1 MQYAY
6 KNGKILNG
14 TKEMHVHLAGNGKP
28 QKKQRDNAKLVK
40 TLMSNG
46 ISRAIAYRMVAGFAK
61 DELLSGVTTIRTVG
75 GLGTFDTRLR
85 DEIKAGKRQARESL
99 PQMRESSTVRK
110 KPSPTTSPL
119 SLETMSDARGLHS
132 TTSGGNSFTS
142 INMSEFPTYS
152 RSTPQPPAPP
162 RWQESEP
169 KPERSSRENVQ
180 TSSSPQRIRSKI
192 SVLCARSKWLSRREE
207 KSTIRR

>member
-1 MQYAY
+1 
-6 KNGKILNG
+6 
-14 TKEMHVHLAGNGKP
+14 
-28 QKKQRDNAKLVK
+28 
-40 TLMSNG
+40 MSLRSAPSEG
-46 ISRAIAYRMVAGFAK
+46 L
-61 DELLSGVTTIRTVG
+61 ELSIR
-75 GLGTFDTRLR
+75 RLR
-85 DEIKAGKRQARESL
+85 DEIKAGKKTGPRILAANEGIIDCA
-99 PQMRESSTVRK
+99 K

-169 KPERSSRENVQ
+169 KPERSSRKMCRLHRHRKE
-180 TSSSPQRIRSKI
+180 S
-192 SVLCARSKWLSRREE
+192 ARRPPCSAPDRNGCREG
-207 KSTIRR
+207 KKNRPSAGKT

>member
-75 GLGTFDTRLR
+75 GLGT
-85 DEIKAGKRQARESL
+85 L

>member
-61 DELLSGVTTIRTVG
+61 DELLSG
-75 GLGTFDTRLR
+75 D
-85 DEIKAGKRQARESL
+85 QNY
-99 PQMRESSTVRK
+99 
-110 KPSPTTSPL
+110 
-119 SLETMSDARGLHS
+119 H
-132 TTSGGNSFTS
+132 
-142 INMSEFPTYS
+142 Y
-152 RSTPQPPAPP
+152 
-162 RWQESEP
+162 
-169 KPERSSRENVQ
+169 ENIAFVY
-180 TSSSPQRIRSKI
+180 
-192 SVLCARSKWLSRREE
+192 RR
-207 KSTIRR
+207 RR

>member
-85 DEIKAGKRQARESL
+85 DEIKAGKKTGPRILAANEGNHRLCEKSHRQRH
-99 PQMRESSTVRK
+99 PRCPWKRCRMPVDYTVRLLAGTLLL
-110 KPSPTTSPL
+110 P
-119 SLETMSDARGLHS
+119 
-132 TTSGGNSFTS
+132 
-142 INMSEFPTYS
+142 
-152 RSTPQPPAPP
+152 
-162 RWQESEP
+162 
-169 KPERSSRENVQ
+169 
-180 TSSSPQRIRSKI
+180 
-192 SVLCARSKWLSRREE
+192 
-207 KSTIRR
+207 

>member
-1 MQYAY
+1 MPKVKTSRAAAKRFKTTGTGKLVRNKAY
-6 KNGKILNG
+6 KSHIL
-14 TKEMHVHLAGNGKP
+14 TK
-28 QKKQRDNAKLVK
+28 
-40 TLMSNG
+40 
-46 ISRAIAYRMVAGFAK
+46 K
-61 DELLSGVTTIRTVG
+61 DVY
-75 GLGTFDTRLR
+75 
-85 DEIKAGKRQARESL
+85 KRQSL

-180 TSSSPQRIRSKI
+180 TSSSPQRIRSKT

>member
-85 DEIKAGKRQARESL
+85 DEIKAGKKTGPRILAANEGIIDCA
-99 PQMRESSTVRK
+99 K